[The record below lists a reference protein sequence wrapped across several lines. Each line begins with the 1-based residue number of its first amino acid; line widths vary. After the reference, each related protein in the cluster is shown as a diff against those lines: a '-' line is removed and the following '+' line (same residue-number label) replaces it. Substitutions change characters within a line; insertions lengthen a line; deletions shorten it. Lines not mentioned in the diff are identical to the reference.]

1 MFRNKLATFCHAML
15 LMLLW
20 CAVPAAAQAENT
32 LNMQQFGKQTVTVSD
47 ELTFYDMKG
56 TGKINSS
63 SSNNSMATVV
73 FKPADAGKAIQIVFE
88 SIDVRNDGASW
99 PAYVNVYAGE
109 FDADNTFTYPT
120 TTGGVSGSKDF
131 PTNENLLASL
141 DGKYSNL
148 EYTSTDA
155 SGALSVCFQYKYAKS
170 CEGWVA
176 KVRQVTVSDMK
187 LTSAATTY
195 AGVPASVYAGKTGVA
210 LGSLQI
216 VTDGI
221 MHPDTLTSVSY
232 SLTKNG
238 GVVDA
243 TKLRLMRGDNAV
255 DATVTDAG
263 NGIYTMA
270 LSSKLGVGESTYT
283 IVGDVLESAPF
294 GGEVALDITGFA
306 TKAYPAGYTGLVK
319 GESAVSKVA
328 PMVLIGTTPATHT
341 VGDEP
346 FSFYDDGGPEGN
358 ISQNFA
364 GQVTFKPATAGKKV
378 MIDFSMID
386 LFNTSTIGKNDILN
400 VYYGSTAN
408 PDSLAVTYLKEKSGV
423 IRSIAADGAL
433 TVTLTSTTGTGF
445 KKGFEATVSQ
455 FTPQAMT
462 LSGVTADQ
470 PTTTTV
476 AAGDTSQ
483 PIMRLKLVA
492 ANTEPALRAQ
502 KMAFTTAGT
511 NANIAGASVYFTGK
525 SADFSTAKKAG
536 EAAVNADDFEVPFTT
551 DVALTEG
558 DNYFWL
564 AYDVNGNA
572 LSGGAIDAT
581 VKSVTL
587 SGNAQAVAEGNPAG
601 ERKIDNVVMSAIGT
615 THKTIYGEWTYKS
628 TPNSSYSETGY
639 ASTAGDQTVVF
650 TPGTEGHKIEIEFSK
665 FSISYPYYSSST
677 APYFRIYSGS
687 EANAANLLWECTKD
701 TKDVGPEAK
710 LRSTDPNGVMTVVF
724 NANGVSSNSGGWKAA
739 VREYMS
745 QPMTVDS
752 VIVTQASTSVIP
764 TSPAGHNLAIIG
776 FNIATKGDI
785 NAKELSKITLNL
797 KGCQDKV
804 AKVMLYNPESA
815 DTLGVA
821 VPDASKQSL
830 DVALKTPATLVEG
843 SNNFIVAFDMLDG
856 VSAGQSIDAA
866 LTSITVSG
874 SDVAVTNGDPAGERV
889 TKNIYLMEPG
899 TGHVVTVGP
908 EGLMFYD
915 DGGATD
921 KTSKGLKGTVTFVP
935 RDPGKVV
942 RMVIKEWGVGAND
955 NFNLS
960 FGGEAKATPDVK
972 WSNTKAG
979 VGTDLRSL
987 SDDGK
992 LTFNVSAGSY
1002 YQGDGW
1008 AIEVSEYELQSLSI
1022 DSVNV
1027 TPVCAARTMAG
1038 ATEVMQRIDVN
1049 VGGDKGN
1056 LNVSSLNLKVDAMQL
1071 TDVAAVRVVATD
1083 TTSVYNDSKVLAE
1096 LKPVTSADNEI
1107 ALDYNVTLPG
1117 TYKLWVVY
1125 DIASSATQQNTIKA
1139 AVQGLTISGNT
1150 TDLSATPVAK
1160 TTVGRGMHGTFTVGA
1175 SSKADFPTIK
1185 AAVTAMA
1192 NGIDGPVVLN
1202 LESGSYNEVVTIKDI
1217 KGASA
1222 TNTITLRSQS
1232 GKYQEVVI
1240 YDNKYNEPTY
1250 SDDKLAKEFGVL
1262 TVYGTPYVTVEGVT
1276 VSTTDTSYPSVV
1288 RLQNGSTHFTL
1299 RNSKLLAPETESYS
1313 ANVDLFEVYS
1323 ASHQPQQVNHYITI
1337 DNNVLDG
1344 AYNALSMG
1352 AQWITNPY
1360 ETGDVITNNVF
1371 RNQGAKGI
1379 YLMDADNVTIK
1390 GNVFENNVTA
1400 KSDYNAIDIT
1410 STGRNLIEGN
1420 TFNLATKNYCTAI
1433 YVRSLLS
1440 DEAQPSVIANNAIS
1454 MAPESTSASYAI
1466 RFSSASSNVNVAY
1479 NTVRIV
1485 GGGSST
1491 AAVMLGDVV
1500 KGTFVNNLLQN
1511 EGAGYVWRANKAA
1524 YIADAEFKH
1533 NVMHT
1538 AGTSIAYV
1546 AEAISGREDWA
1557 EVSGDTT
1564 SIDASKTFVSDIE
1577 LMPESAD
1584 NLNIA
1589 EPLSYV
1595 TTDITGATR
1604 AAAPTVGAYE
1614 FSDQFPIPA
1623 YAEGYPQ
1630 FVGIANTSA
1639 TMVVKTTASGMA
1651 AVLVK
1656 KAGEAAPTSDEVEG
1670 SDNIVEV
1677 RRGVEAEIA
1686 LSGLEKSTDYKA
1698 YTVLY
1703 NVKGEK
1709 SGVLVSDVF
1718 TTTTDPT
1725 QVSTFE
1731 NVTTTDTGFTDGTA
1745 AFKGFEVVT
1754 VTDAVVDGSKAAQV
1768 AAGATGE
1775 ITITNSEKGLVLNG
1789 FFLKSTSTVAAATA
1803 DTAFTLPSTGGKWMF
1818 INLRDKGLIA
1828 TLKLTASDSLF
1839 QIDNFSGEPLD
1850 LIAMLSDVT
1859 VNQGEQFTLA
1869 PSISASRGVAPYTYK
1884 WTNLYGADL
1893 GTAGSLSMTASSLGI
1908 YKLTV
1913 TDAWGNTSSTS
1924 AQVNVIGKAVPG
1936 TFEEKT
1942 LESETYWNGENAGNS
1957 VSGTLSYWYTG
1968 SYLLAVQN
1976 HTATWWGGF
1985 GLSNETSTEFSSLSH
2000 QFRSSTGGGHNSSNY
2015 GVYYPLSSS
2024 DLRVTNSADGDSIN
2038 GFYITNNAYALTSM
2052 LNGDG
2057 MAKPFKKGDYFKVT
2071 IKGYNGT
2078 SQATGSV
2085 DFYLGD
2091 YRADNSADRYLLDT
2105 WQWVDLRPLGKVK
2118 TLTFSFD
2125 GTKENDMGLTTPTY
2139 FCLDDLNGERDIT
2152 VANQVIVPVGSKNVQ
2167 LAGLFT
2173 LEGNGATV
2181 TYAFPDGIDSTDIE
2195 AAIDDNGMLTL
2206 TGKTE
2211 GAETSVLLSA
2221 TEAGKTQFVR
2231 LPIRV
2236 GRGTGV
2242 DQVGVTTDVAI
2253 YPVPVTS
2260 VLNIATSL
2268 ADYSVSVFNTAGA
2281 AVYSKAGLNGNVTI
2295 ECGNWAAGVYV
2306 VKIAAADGTNVVRRI
2321 TVK

>member
-20 CAVPAAAQAENT
+20 CALPAYAQAENT
-32 LNMQQFGKQTVTVSD
+32 LNMPQFGKQTVTVSD

-63 SSNNSMATVV
+63 TSNNSMATVV

-88 SIDVRNDGASW
+88 SIDVQNDGASW
-99 PAYVNVYAGE
+99 PGYVNVYSGE
-109 FDADNTFTYPT
+109 FDADNTFSYPT
-120 TTGGVSGSKDF
+120 NTGGVQGTKGF
-131 PTNENLLASL
+131 PDNENLLASL

-155 SGALSVCFQYKYAKS
+155 SGALSVCFQYKYAKT
-170 CEGWVA
+170 CDGWVA

-187 LTSAATTY
+187 LTGASTSY
-195 AGVPASVYAGKTGVA
+195 AGVPASVYAGKKGVT
-210 LGSLQI
+210 LGTLNI
-216 VTDGI
+216 ATEGI
-221 MHPDTLTSVSY
+221 MHPDTLTAISFG
-232 SLTKNG
+232 LPKNG

-243 TKLRLMRGDNAV
+243 TKLRLMHGDYAV
-255 DATVTDAG
+255 DATVADAG
-263 NGIYTMA
+263 NGSYTMA
-270 LSSKLGVGESTYT
+270 VSNKIGTGDNAYT
-283 IVGDVLESAPF
+283 IVGDVLDSAPF
-294 GGEVALDITGFA
+294 NSEVSLDITGFA
-306 TKAYPAGYTGLVK
+306 TKAYSAGYTGLVK
-319 GESAVSKVA
+319 GEAAVSKVA
-328 PMVLIGTTPATHT
+328 PMVRMGTTPATYT
-341 VGDEP
+341 VGDQP
-346 FSFYDDGGPEGN
+346 LSFYDDGGPEGN
-358 ISQNFA
+358 ISQNFS

-386 LFNTSTIGKNDILN
+386 LFNTSSIGKNDILN
-400 VYYGSTAN
+400 VYYGSSAN

-423 IRSIAADGAL
+423 IRSMAADGAL

-476 AAGDTSQ
+476 AAGDTDQ
-483 PIMRLKLVA
+483 PIMRIKLTT

-502 KMAFTTAGT
+502 KMTFTTAGT
-511 NANIAGASVYFTGK
+511 NANVAGASVFFTGR
-525 SADFSTAKKAG
+525 SADFGTAKKVGTAT
-536 EAAVNADDFEVPFTT
+536 VSADDFVVPFTA

-564 AYDVNGNA
+564 AYDVKGNA

-587 SGNAQAVAEGNPAG
+587 SGSEQTVAEGNPAG

-665 FSISYPYYSSST
+665 FSISYPYYSSSAT
-677 APYFRIYSGS
+677 PYFRIYSGS

-701 TKDVGPEAK
+701 VGPEGK

-724 NANGVSSNSGGWKAA
+724 NANGVSSYSGGWKAA

-745 QPMTVDS
+745 QPMAVDS

-776 FNIATKGDI
+776 FNIVTKGDI
-785 NAKELSKITLNL
+785 NAKELSKIALNL

-830 DVALKTPATLVEG
+830 EVALKTPATLVEG
-843 SNNFIVAFDMLDG
+843 NNNFIVAYDMLEG

-866 LTSITVSG
+866 LTSITLSG
-874 SDVAVTNGDPAGERV
+874 SDVAVPNGDPAGERV

-915 DGGATD
+915 DGGVTD
-921 KTSKGLKGTVTFVP
+921 KTSKGLKGTVTFAP

-955 NFNLS
+955 NFSLS
-960 FGGEAKATPDVK
+960 FGGEDKATPDVK
-972 WSNTKAG
+972 WTNTKAG

-992 LTFNVSAGSY
+992 LTFKVAAGSY

-1022 DSVNV
+1022 DSVAV
-1027 TPVCAARTMAG
+1027 TPVCAASTMAG
-1038 ATEVMQRIDVN
+1038 STEVMQRVDVK

-1056 LNVSSLNLKVDAMQL
+1056 LNVSSLKLKVDAMQL
-1071 TDVAAVRVVATD
+1071 ADVAAVRVVATD
-1083 TTSVYNDSKVLAE
+1083 TASVYTASKVLAE
-1096 LKPVTSADNEI
+1096 LKPVSSADNEMT
-1107 ALDYNVTLPG
+1107 LDYGITLPG

-1125 DIASSATQQNTIKA
+1125 DIAPTALPQNTIKA
-1139 AVQGLTISGNT
+1139 ALQGITISGST
-1150 TDLSATPVAK
+1150 TDLSAAAVAK
-1160 TTVGRGMHGTFTVGA
+1160 TTVASGMHGTFTVGA
-1175 SSKADFPTIK
+1175 SRKADFPTIK
-1185 AAVTAMA
+1185 AAVDAMA
-1192 NGIDGPVVLN
+1192 KGIDGPVVLN
-1202 LESGSYNEVVTIKDI
+1202 LESGSYNEVVAIKDI

-1232 GKYQEVVI
+1232 GKYQDVVI
-1240 YDNKYNEPTY
+1240 YDNKYNEPGY
-1250 SDDKLAKEFGVL
+1250 SDDKQDKEFGVF

-1276 VSTTDTSYPSVV
+1276 VSTTDTSYPSVM

-1313 ANVDLFEVYS
+1313 ANVDLFEVHV
-1323 ASHQPQQVNHYITI
+1323 ASDRPQHVSHFITI

-1390 GNVFENNVTA
+1390 GNVFENNVTG
-1400 KSDYNAIDIT
+1400 KSDYDAIDIT
-1410 STGRNLIEGN
+1410 ATGRNLIEGN

-1433 YVRSLLS
+1433 YVRSMLS
-1440 DEAQPSVIANNAIS
+1440 DEAQPSVIANNAIRL
-1454 MAPESTSASYAI
+1454 APESTSASYAI

-1479 NTVRIV
+1479 NTVSLV
-1485 GGGSST
+1485 GGGSSS

-1511 EGAGYVWRANKAA
+1511 EGNGYVWRANKAD
-1524 YIADAEFKH
+1524 YIADAEFKR

-1546 AEAISGREDWA
+1546 AGAISGREDWA
-1557 EVSGDTT
+1557 ETTGDTT
-1564 SIDASKTFVSDIE
+1564 SIDASKAFVSDIE
-1577 LMPESAD
+1577 LMPASAD

-1656 KAGEAAPTSDEVEG
+1656 KASEAAPTSEDVEG
-1670 SDNIVEV
+1670 SDNIVDM
-1677 RRGVEAEIA
+1677 RRGVETEIA

-1698 YTVLY
+1698 YSVLY

-1709 SGVLVSDVF
+1709 SGVIVSDVF
-1718 TTTTDPT
+1718 TTATDPT

-1731 NVTTTDTGFTDGTA
+1731 NVTTTATGFTDGTA

-1754 VTDAVVDGSKAAQV
+1754 VTDAVVDGNKVAQV

-1775 ITITNSEKGLVLNG
+1775 VTITNSEKGLVLNG
-1789 FFLKSTSTVAAATA
+1789 FFMKSTSAVAAATA
-1803 DTAFTLPSTGGKWMF
+1803 DTTFTLPSTGGKWMF

-1828 TLKLTASDSLF
+1828 TLKFTAGDSLL

-1850 LIAMLSDVT
+1850 LIVLLSDVT
-1859 VNQGEQFTLA
+1859 VNKGGQFTLA
-1869 PSISASRGVAPYTYK
+1869 PSINASRGVAPYTYK
-1884 WTNLYGADL
+1884 WTSLYGADL
-1893 GTAGSLSMTASSLGI
+1893 GTASSLSMTASSLGI
-1908 YKLTV
+1908 YKVTV
-1913 TDAWGNTSSTS
+1913 TDAWGNTSDAS

-1942 LESETYWNGENAGNS
+1942 LESETYWNGENTGNS

-1985 GLSNETSTEFSSLSH
+1985 GLSNETSTEFTSLSH

-2015 GVYYPLSSS
+2015 GVYYPLSSA

-2038 GFYITNNAYALTSM
+2038 GFYITNNAYALSSM

-2071 IKGYNGT
+2071 VKGYNGT

-2091 YRADNSADRYLLDT
+2091 YRAANSADHYLLDT

-2231 LPIRV
+2231 LPIMV

-2268 ADYSVSVFNTAGA
+2268 ADYTVSVFNTAGA

-2295 ECGNWAAGVYV
+2295 ERGNWAAGVYV

>member
-20 CAVPAAAQAENT
+20 CALPAYAQAENT
-32 LNMQQFGKQTVTVSD
+32 LNMPQFGKQTVTVSD

-56 TGKINSS
+56 TGKISS
-63 SSNNSMATVV
+63 STSNNSMATVV

-88 SIDVRNDGASW
+88 SIDVQNDGASW
-99 PAYVNVYAGE
+99 PGYVNVYSGE
-109 FDADNTFTYPT
+109 FDADNTFNYPT
-120 TTGGVSGSKDF
+120 TTGGVQGTKGF
-131 PTNENLLASL
+131 PDNENLLASL

-155 SGALSVCFQYKYAKS
+155 SGALSVCFQYKYAKA
-170 CEGWVA
+170 CDGWVA

-187 LTSAATTY
+187 LTGASTSY
-195 AGVPASVYAGKTGVA
+195 AGVPASVYAGKKGVT
-210 LGSLQI
+210 LGTLNI
-216 VTDGI
+216 ATEGI
-221 MHPDTLTSVSY
+221 MHPDTLTAISFG
-232 SLTKNG
+232 LPKNG

-243 TKLRLMRGDNAV
+243 TKLRLMHGDYAV
-255 DATVTDAG
+255 DATVADAG
-263 NGIYTMA
+263 NGSYTMA
-270 LSSKLGVGESTYT
+270 VSNKIGTGDNAYT
-283 IVGDVLESAPF
+283 IVGDVLDSAPF
-294 GGEVALDITGFA
+294 NSEVSLDITGFA

-319 GESAVSKVA
+319 GEAAVSKVA
-328 PMVLIGTTPATHT
+328 PMVRMGTTPATYT
-341 VGDEP
+341 VGDQP
-346 FSFYDDGGPEGN
+346 LAFYDDGGPEGN
-358 ISQNFA
+358 ISQSFS

-386 LFNTSTIGKNDILN
+386 LFNTSSIGKNDILN
-400 VYYGSTAN
+400 VYYGSSAN

-423 IRSIAADGAL
+423 IRSMAADGAL

-476 AAGDTSQ
+476 AAGDTDQ
-483 PIMRLKLVA
+483 PIMRLKLTT

-502 KMAFTTAGT
+502 KMTFTTAGT
-511 NANIAGASVYFTGK
+511 NANVAGASVFFTGR
-525 SADFSTAKKAG
+525 SADFGTAKKVGTAI
-536 EAAVNADDFEVPFTT
+536 VSADDFVVPFTA

-564 AYDVNGNA
+564 AYDVKGNA

-587 SGNAQAVAEGNPAG
+587 SGSEQTVAEGNPAG

-665 FSISYPYYSSST
+665 FSISYPYYSSSAT
-677 APYFRIYSGS
+677 PYFRIYSGS

-701 TKDVGPEAK
+701 TKDAGPEGK

-724 NANGVSSNSGGWKAA
+724 NANGVSSYSGGWKAS

-745 QPMTVDS
+745 QPMAVDS

-776 FNIATKGDI
+776 FNIVTKGDI

-830 DVALKTPATLVEG
+830 EVALNAPATLVEG
-843 SNNFIVAFDMLDG
+843 NNNFIVAYDMLEG

-866 LTSITVSG
+866 LTSITLSG
-874 SDVAVTNGDPAGERV
+874 SDVAVPNGDPAGERV

-955 NFNLS
+955 NFSLS
-960 FGGEAKATPDVK
+960 FGGEDKATPDVK
-972 WSNTKAG
+972 WTNTKAG

-992 LTFNVSAGSY
+992 LTFKVAAGSY

-1022 DSVNV
+1022 DSVAV
-1027 TPVCAARTMAG
+1027 TPVCAASTMAG
-1038 ATEVMQRIDVN
+1038 STEVMQRVDVK

-1056 LNVSSLNLKVDAMQL
+1056 LNVSSLKLKVDAMQL
-1071 TDVAAVRVVATD
+1071 ADVAAVRVVATD
-1083 TTSVYNDSKVLAE
+1083 TASVYTASKVLAE
-1096 LKPVTSADNEI
+1096 LKPVSNADNEM
-1107 ALDYNVTLPG
+1107 ALDYGITLPG

-1125 DIASSATQQNTIKA
+1125 DIAPTAMPQNTIKSA
-1139 AVQGLTISGNT
+1139 LQGITISGIT
-1150 TDLSATPVAK
+1150 TDLSAAAVAK
-1160 TTVGRGMHGTFTVGA
+1160 TTVASGMHGTFTVGA
-1175 SSKADFPTIK
+1175 SRKADFPTIK
-1185 AAVTAMA
+1185 AAVDAMA
-1192 NGIDGPVVLN
+1192 KGIDGPVVLN

-1232 GKYQEVVI
+1232 GKYQDVVI
-1240 YDNKYNEPTY
+1240 YDNKYNEPGY
-1250 SDDKLAKEFGVL
+1250 SDDKLDKEFGVF

-1276 VSTTDTSYPSVV
+1276 VSTTDTSYPSVM

-1313 ANVDLFEVYS
+1313 ANVDLFEVHV
-1323 ASHQPQQVNHYITI
+1323 ASDRPQHVSHFVTI

-1390 GNVFENNVTA
+1390 GNVFENNVTG
-1400 KSDYNAIDIT
+1400 KSDYDAIDIT
-1410 STGRNLIEGN
+1410 ATGRNLIEGN

-1433 YVRSLLS
+1433 YVRSMLS
-1440 DEAQPSVIANNAIS
+1440 DEAQPSVIANNAIRL
-1454 MAPESTSASYAI
+1454 APESTSASYAM

-1479 NTVRIV
+1479 NTVSLV
-1485 GGGSST
+1485 GGGSSS

-1511 EGAGYVWRANKAA
+1511 EGNGYVWRANKAD
-1524 YIADAEFKH
+1524 YIADAEFKR

-1557 EVSGDTT
+1557 ETTGDTT
-1564 SIDASKTFVSDIE
+1564 SIDASKAFVSDIE
-1577 LMPESAD
+1577 LMPASAD

-1614 FSDQFPIPA
+1614 FSDQFPIPD

-1656 KAGEAAPTSDEVEG
+1656 KASEAAPTSEDVEG
-1670 SDNIVEV
+1670 SDNIVDV
-1677 RRGVEAEIA
+1677 RRGVETEIA

-1698 YTVLY
+1698 YSVLY
-1703 NVKGEK
+1703 NVKGGK
-1709 SGVLVSDVF
+1709 SGVIVSDVF
-1718 TTTTDPT
+1718 TTATDPT

-1731 NVTTTDTGFTDGTA
+1731 NVTTTATGFTDGTA

-1754 VTDAVVDGSKAAQV
+1754 VTDAVVDGNKVAQV

-1775 ITITNSEKGLVLNG
+1775 VSITNSEKGLVLNG
-1789 FFLKSTSTVAAATA
+1789 FFLKSASAVAAATA
-1803 DTAFTLPSTGGKWMF
+1803 DTTFTLPSTGGKWMF

-1828 TLKLTASDSLF
+1828 TLKLTAGDSLL

-1850 LIAMLSDVT
+1850 LIALLSDVT
-1859 VNQGEQFTLA
+1859 VNKGGQFTLA
-1869 PSISASRGVAPYTYK
+1869 PSINASRGVAPYTYK
-1884 WTNLYGADL
+1884 WTSLYGADL
-1893 GTAGSLSMTASSLGI
+1893 GTASSLSMTASSLGI
-1908 YKLTV
+1908 YKVTV
-1913 TDAWGNTSSTS
+1913 TDAWGNTSDAS

-1942 LESETYWNGENAGNS
+1942 LESETYWNGENTGNS

-1985 GLSNETSTEFSSLSH
+1985 GLSNETSTEFTSLSH

-2015 GVYYPLSSS
+2015 GVYYPLSSA

-2038 GFYITNNAYALTSM
+2038 GFYITNNAYALSSM

-2071 IKGYNGT
+2071 VKGYNGT

-2091 YRADNSADRYLLDT
+2091 YRAANSADHYLLDT

-2125 GTKENDMGLTTPTY
+2125 GTKGNDMGLTTPTY
-2139 FCLDDLNGERDIT
+2139 FCIDDLNGERDIT
-2152 VANQVIVPVGSKNVQ
+2152 VADQVTVPVGSKNVQ

-2181 TYAFPDGIDSTDIE
+2181 TYAFPDGVDSTDIE

-2211 GAETSVLLSA
+2211 GAEASVLLSA

-2231 LPIRV
+2231 LPV
-2236 GRGTGV
+2236 KVERGTGV
-2242 DQVGVTTDVAI
+2242 DHVGVSTDVAI

-2268 ADYSVSVFNTAGA
+2268 TGYTVSVFNTAGA
-2281 AVYSKAGLNGNVTI
+2281 AVYSKAGLSGNVTI
-2295 ECGNWAAGVYV
+2295 ERGNWAAGVYV
-2306 VKIAAADGTNVVRRI
+2306 VKIAAADGTSVVHRI